1 MAEGKGQNPSETT
14 GRTIPDL
21 ILGIPVWLLGIAAAV
36 FVIIVG
42 YAMLFAKERVSL
54 GFLGEWGPVSAT
66 STSGADIPSGAVIAF
81 ASSETQPCPGDD
93 WKLFEEGKGRFIVG
107 AGHARHSETTPR
119 QVGDTGGEES
129 VRLTVEQMPDHVHGG
144 IYKAVTV
151 PSSGPNKV
159 LLLPESRD
167 AADAAQVVTEKSV
180 GNAGSNE
187 AHNNMPPYISLYFCK
202 KD

>member
-21 ILGIPVWLLGIAAAV
+21 ILGIPVWLLGIAAVV
-36 FVIIVG
+36 FVVIVG
-42 YAMLFAKERVSL
+42 YAMLFAEERVSL

-93 WKLFEEGKGRFIVG
+93 WKLFEEAKGRFIVG
-107 AGHARHSETTPR
+107 AGHGNRSELTPR
-119 QVGDTGGEES
+119 QVGDIGGEES
-129 VRLTVEQMPDHVHGG
+129 VALTLEEMPWHQHPMGIERGQGSGEAYPYMRPASGSGQTTEGIGGLPDHAT
-144 IYKAVTV
+144 K
-151 PSSGPNKV
+151 P
-159 LLLPESRD
+159 
-167 AADAAQVVTEKSV
+167 
-180 GNAGSNE
+180 
-187 AHNNMPPYISLYFCK
+187 HNNVPPYVALYFCK